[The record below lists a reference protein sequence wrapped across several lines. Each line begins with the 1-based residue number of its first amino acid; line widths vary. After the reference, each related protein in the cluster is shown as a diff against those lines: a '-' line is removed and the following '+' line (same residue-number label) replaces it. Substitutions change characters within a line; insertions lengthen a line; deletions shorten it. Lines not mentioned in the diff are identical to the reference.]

1 MKSQSE
7 LQTKPWWNRPLFGG
21 VSLIERALGALNRQ
35 EIPELALSLH
45 DTELEEL
52 EKIFPTM
59 KMLDHE
65 QYTDEFL
72 LYIRIRNKVENNL
85 EEYKGL
91 QTFIKIFIFTTK
103 HINYF
108 RTIRRI
114 ELDFQGKTQIELY
127 NFIEEQLNL
136 TSDPNLFNQ
145 IVIEEIDKLI
155 NIIRNEPTKEAL
167 LSYKN
172 AIDAISKDEIGLNL
186 LILFKKYNLI
196 DYSIFNVI
204 NAILK
209 KLKKQNLE
217 TLKALVLVVKVNYDE
232 LEKIGRLVGIPN
244 NEDKVIIYAKILQYI
259 ALSYRYEN
267 LLYRFNQLLEVVKN
281 WNKQYQTLAEIRQE
295 YPSHKYK
302 IPESF
307 LKAIPGEYIYNK
319 YQEFI

>member
-21 VSLIERALGALNRQ
+21 VSLIERIWGALNRQ

-45 DTELEEL
+45 DTEFEEL

-59 KMLDHE
+59 KMLDNE

-72 LYIRIRNKVENNL
+72 LYIRIKNKVENNL

-91 QTFIKIFIFTTK
+91 HTFIKIFSFTTR

-114 ELDFQGKTQIELY
+114 ELDFQGKTQVELY

-145 IVIEEIDKLI
+145 IVIEEIDRLI

-186 LILFKKYNLI
+186 LILFKKYNLS

-232 LEKIGRLVGIPN
+232 LEKLGHLVGIPN

-281 WNKQYQTLAEIRQE
+281 WNKQYQTLLQIRQE

-307 LKAIPGEYIYNK
+307 LKTIPGEYIYNK

>member
-1 MKSQSE
+1 
-7 LQTKPWWNRPLFGG
+7 
-21 VSLIERALGALNRQ
+21 
-35 EIPELALSLH
+35 
-45 DTELEEL
+45 
-52 EKIFPTM
+52 M

-186 LILFKKYNLI
+186 LILFKKI
-196 DYSIFNVI
+196 
-204 NAILK
+204 
-209 KLKKQNLE
+209 
-217 TLKALVLVVKVNYDE
+217 
-232 LEKIGRLVGIPN
+232 
-244 NEDKVIIYAKILQYI
+244 
-259 ALSYRYEN
+259 
-267 LLYRFNQLLEVVKN
+267 
-281 WNKQYQTLAEIRQE
+281 
-295 YPSHKYK
+295 
-302 IPESF
+302 
-307 LKAIPGEYIYNK
+307 
-319 YQEFI
+319 